1 MTDLAS
7 FFAEYD
13 VESLRAKVL
22 ESDGIDIQGVYCLST
37 GKQVGTFDESVILDA
52 IDEIGSEDED
62 ALIDDLIVRVI
73 ASMRPSPAL
82 NKPDAYT
89 IRELSSKRPA
99 DVMAFLVNRLN
110 GNRHLL
116 SQRSSDDSFQ
126 PLYNR
131 IATHRRWTEL
141 SEIPDFPMTRWIHL
155 LLELDA
161 KMNLHDMSSPL
172 IDVDKQGNLI
182 LAQSGTP
189 LFSMVTLANHE
200 DLYNAFESWAFAKL
214 NEFDQRDRRMIL
226 EANWAR
232 GNTMV
237 RRAFSRSYLEN
248 PEIANRRHAEN
259 HKKKSKA
266 GRPAKSP
273 RTQKINA
280 EVNQFLHLLEGLLD
294 GSIETPVAPSKP
306 KPRVMT
312 GASLKFLNKGA

>member
-7 FFAEYD
+7 FFAEFD

-52 IDEIGSEDED
+52 IDEIGSEDDDEI
-62 ALIDDLIVRVI
+62 ADDLIVRVI
-73 ASMRPSPAL
+73 ASMRPSPSL
-82 NKPDAYT
+82 NRPDHYT
-89 IRELSSKRPA
+89 IRELATKRPV

-116 SQRSSDDSFQ
+116 SQRNSDESFQ

-141 SEIPDFPMTRWIHL
+141 AAIPDFPITRWIHL

-161 KMNLHDMSSPL
+161 KMNLHDIVSPMVSL
-172 IDVDKQGNLI
+172 DKASNWT
-182 LAQSGTP
+182 LAATGTP
-189 LFSMVTLANHE
+189 LFSLVTLENHD
-200 DLYNAFESWAFAKL
+200 DLYNTFESWAYAKL

-248 PEIANRRHAEN
+248 PEIANKRHAAN
-259 HKKKSKA
+259 LKKKSKA
-266 GRPAKSP
+266 GRPTKSP
-273 RTQKINA
+273 RTQKLNA

-294 GSIETPVAPSKP
+294 GSIETPAAPPKP
-306 KPRVMT
+306 KARVMT
-312 GASLKFLNKGA
+312 GASLNFLKKED